1 MKRPLGRVPAFTSGG
16 MDGGGVA
23 EPRGGVF
30 GLQVTAGRWQVSKVF
45 GCICEDVT
53 DGVKRD
59 HASLSA
65 PPPHIL
71 FIYYLIF
78 WGRGGGGVPAHVTG
92 YCGTFRCCRPWRL
105 RPAQDG
111 AVKEKAWMPHED
123 VKREDSGFNASFAQ
137 DSACSAELIIQ
148 PESSAWLPGVTLK
161 LESLSFFS
169 FFNHRSSSRRIETL
183 FRTLKL
189 YLLAITPLP
198 PHSHAPSVTC
208 V

>member
-1 MKRPLGRVPAFTSGG
+1 MKVKRPLGRVPAFTSGG

-59 HASLSA
+59 HASLSV

-78 WGRGGGGVPAHVTG
+78 WGGVVVGCLHTLLVIVARFELQALASEACTG
-92 YCGTFRCCRPWRL
+92 WRSEGEGMD
-105 RPAQDG
+105 A
-111 AVKEKAWMPHED
+111 
-123 VKREDSGFNASFAQ
+123 
-137 DSACSAELIIQ
+137 
-148 PESSAWLPGVTLK
+148 T
-161 LESLSFFS
+161 
-169 FFNHRSSSRRIETL
+169 
-183 FRTLKL
+183 
-189 YLLAITPLP
+189 
-198 PHSHAPSVTC
+198 
-208 V
+208 